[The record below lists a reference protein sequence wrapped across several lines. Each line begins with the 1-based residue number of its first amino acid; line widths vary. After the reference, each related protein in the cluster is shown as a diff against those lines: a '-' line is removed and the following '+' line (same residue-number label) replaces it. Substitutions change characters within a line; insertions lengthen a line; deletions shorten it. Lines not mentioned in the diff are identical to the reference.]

1 MKSVFGSNQSW
12 ATARASRPALISF
25 ALGALSFVSV
35 AISRTASG
43 EIPDPVAF
51 AEIARPKRER
61 ASPILAKSK
70 PPMSPKSPAPKPP
83 PGILT
88 LNFQSKRLFNY
99 SYNHTHALSI
109 PKIDPLTPSLPTPI
123 QLLLLTPLLQ
133 PRSRIHSRNLKK
145 LYRCL
150 MSALIWW
157 LIPLLGTAGA
167 LFYVWRVGRSKRE
180 TNIEKSIAEYERFR
194 SAFES
199 QHRSEE
205 L

>member
-12 ATARASRPALISF
+12 ATARASRPAVISF
-25 ALGALSFVSV
+25 SLGAWSLASV

-43 EIPDPVAF
+43 EIPDPVAPVAPVAL

-109 PKIDPLTPSLPTPI
+109 PKIDAF
-123 QLLLLTPLLQ
+123 LLLTP
-133 PRSRIHSRNLKK
+133 
-145 LYRCL
+145 
-150 MSALIWW
+150 
-157 LIPLLGTAGA
+157 
-167 LFYVWRVGRSKRE
+167 
-180 TNIEKSIAEYERFR
+180 
-194 SAFES
+194 
-199 QHRSEE
+199 
-205 L
+205 